1 MTNGCVLV
9 IEDNRDNLILM
20 TDVLEA
26 LNYRVLQARDGQSG
40 VELAVTAKPD
50 LILMDLTIPIMDGWT
65 AVGKIKS
72 NPETNGI
79 PVVAL
84 SGHARAEDR
93 ERALAAGCDDY
104 LSKPV
109 DLSSLMVILTK
120 LLTQE
125 KKS

>member
-9 IEDNRDNLILM
+9 IEDNRDNMLLM
-20 TDVLEA
+20 IDVLEA
-26 LNYRVLQARDGQSG
+26 LNYQVVQARDGQSG

-50 LILMDLTIPIMDGWT
+50 LILMDLTLPIMDGWT
-65 AVGKIKS
+65 AVGKIKTNPAS
-72 NPETNGI
+72 NAI

-104 LSKPV
+104 LSKPI

>member
-9 IEDNRDNLILM
+9 IEDNRDNMLLM
-20 TDVLEA
+20 IDVLEA
-26 LNYRVLQARDGQSG
+26 LNYQVVQARDGQSG

-50 LILMDLTIPIMDGWT
+50 LILMDLTLPIMDGWT

-72 NPETNGI
+72 NPASNAI

-84 SGHARAEDR
+84 SGHARVEDR

-104 LSKPV
+104 LSKPI